1 MSDVKRED
9 EGDEKNSEVWRAL
22 SHLRWGREVPQKLF
36 LSFENQKSKIKTRT
50 PIDVAGRLTLK

>member
-1 MSDVKRED
+1 MKRED